1 MSGVTSMR
9 VRAALAPALIVAV
22 LGLSACD
29 TGTDLGQDGKEP
41 LTLTVSAA
49 FRQADPDAA
58 ATRVQDLTDAIA
70 ELRDATSSGW
80 IGRQDDLTGYLS
92 ELSGG
97 RYQAPDGGDEKAAI
111 TGLMDEYGGALFGVE
126 AAELSLG
133 EPTAPTIADVVSVR
147 ADQKLQGVPVVDGEL
162 VFSLEVS
169 DTSTRVNTVRGRVF
183 PALDPVTAPTVPVSD
198 AIRTARQASGG
209 VARGET
215 TLAIVPIAEGRLA
228 WAVRIGSAKSDIGKV
243 NLSATYYVDAQSGA
257 VIDVRSESMQ
267 GLTMMPSSYRPTGS
281 AGLLAP
287 TRVAAAE
294 GDPVAVTGK
303 SRAMGDVAA
312 TGMEQGGVIALID
325 PTTPTYN
332 PATGQGGIETFDL
345 SGLDQGQAPGN
356 LVTSETPAFRN
367 GDAVAAH
374 AISRTIYDYYAALG
388 RRSWDDQGSSLVSS
402 VNLGGSDFCNA
413 YFDDSL
419 PRPQMVYGAP
429 CGGLE
434 DFVEIDVAAHEIT
447 HGVTDSSAA
456 LIYSGQPGALNEAFS
471 DYFGNVI
478 GNLVTGRD
486 DAALGELGC
495 VRLTQPD
502 FLCGADVDGTLAV
515 RDMLSGNTFA
525 DYYYLLNTGLRFR
538 SLTGDNND
546 HGGVHSNSLIWSN
559 ALWSIRTR
567 LAQIDG
573 VSGNES
579 ELASDFDK
587 IVYAALTTQLGPTS
601 GFLDARNAVEQTIQ
615 AADADPTILR
625 VARELFDENLICAD
639 CNPPS
644 NALGQVVVSSPQTQ
658 LAPTVSGDSVAWV
671 DLSADG
677 SLTGFAASSKIGG
690 EPASR
695 SGDSLYVAY
704 AGTSLIS
711 LELPDLNGAGQVAFY
726 PESGDRQVLGSFG
739 QATVNA
745 GIAGSDD
752 GAAWADEV
760 EGLAYFVDPQGTV
773 SRLEL
778 QQAGISSVTAVGT
791 GDGQVALGTDSG
803 GVFLWNPADDSVAEV
818 GSTPGAVFAVS
829 TAAGRVLALDD
840 GQVGLLFDG
849 NGGST
854 LLTES
859 AVPYGS
865 ALNGDYAIWPEA
877 VGSLGGGVAETDGRG
892 IVDTDLYLY
901 SLKTGTIY
909 NLLDERGQQGFPAVS
924 GDRLVWQDAVF
935 GGDDIMTAE
944 LPPGL

>member
-1 MSGVTSMR
+1 MSGVTRTRR
-9 VRAALAPALIVAV
+9 VRILLAPALIAAAI
-22 LGLSACD
+22 GLSACD
-29 TGTDLGQDGKEP
+29 SNTELGQDGAEP
-41 LTLTVSAA
+41 LTLTVSAT
-49 FRQADPDAA
+49 FRQSDPDGA

-70 ELRDATSSGW
+70 ALRDATSSGW
-80 IGRQDDLTGYLS
+80 IGRQDDVTGYLS

-97 RYQAPDGGDEKAAI
+97 RYQAAKGDDEKAAI
-111 TGLMDEYGGALFGVE
+111 TGLMDEYGGDLFGVE
-126 AAELSLG
+126 AAELTLG
-133 EPTAPTIADVVSVR
+133 RPTSPTIADVVSVR
-147 ADQKLQGVPVVDGEL
+147 ADQELQGVPVVDGAL
-162 VFSLEVS
+162 VFSLEVT

-183 PALDPVTAPTVPVSD
+183 PELNPVKAPTIG
-198 AIRTARQASGG
+198 ATAAARTAREASGG
-209 VARGET
+209 ATRGKP
-215 TLAIVPIAEGRLA
+215 TLAIVPIGEGRLA
-228 WAVRIGSAKSDIGKV
+228 WAVRIGSAKSEIGSV

-257 VIDVRSESMQ
+257 VIDVRAESAE
-267 GLTMMPSSYRPTGS
+267 GLTMLPSSYRPS
-281 AGLLAP
+281 ATGLLAP
-287 TRVAAAE
+287 TRVGAAE
-294 GDPVAVTGK
+294 GDPVTVTGK
-303 SRAMGDVAA
+303 SRAMGDVSA
-312 TGMEQGGVIALID
+312 TGMQQGGVIALID
-325 PTTPTYN
+325 PTTPTFD
-332 PATGQGGIETFDL
+332 PATGVGGIETFDL

-356 LVTSETPAFRN
+356 LVTSGSPQFRN

-374 AISRTIYDYYAALG
+374 SISRTIYDYYAALG

-478 GNLVTGRD
+478 GNQVTGRD
-486 DAALGELGC
+486 DSALGELGC
-495 VRLTQPD
+495 TRLDAPQ

-515 RDMLSGNTFA
+515 RNMLSGNTYA
-525 DYYYLLNTGLRFR
+525 DYYYLLNTGLRFK

-546 HGGVHSNSLIWSN
+546 NGGVHSNSLIWSN

-625 VARELFDENLICAD
+625 VARELFDENKLCAD

-658 LAPTVSGDSVAWV
+658 LAPTVSGDNVAWV

-677 SLTGFAASSKIGG
+677 SLTGFAASSKVGG

-695 SGDSLYVAY
+695 SGDSLYVAF
-704 AGTSLIS
+704 AGSSLVS

-726 PESGDRQVLGSFG
+726 PENGDRTVLGTFG

-760 EGLAYFVDPQGTV
+760 EGSAYFVDPKGTV
-773 SRLEL
+773 KTLDL
-778 QQAGISSVTAVGT
+778 QANDISSVTAVGT
-791 GDGQVALGTDSG
+791 GNGQVALGTDG
-803 GVFLWNPADDSVAEV
+803 GQVFLWNPADGSVAEV
-818 GSTPGAVFAVS
+818 GSTPGAVFSVS
-829 TAAGRVLALDD
+829 TASGRVLALDD
-840 GQVGLLFDG
+840 GQVALLFAD
-849 NGGST
+849 GGST
-854 LLTES
+854 MLTES

-877 VGSLGGGVAETDGRG
+877 VGELGGGVAASGGGG
-892 IVDTDLYLY
+892 IVDTDLYMY
-901 SLKTGTIY
+901 SLKTGIIY
-909 NLLDERGQQGFPAVS
+909 DLLDERGQQAFPAVS